1 MMSTADQEN
10 GTWLARARAPG
21 GSLSPFRHSAFAAIW
36 TANLFSAIGSSVQSV
51 GAAWLMT
58 DLTTSHRL
66 IAMVQ
71 SSVTLPIMA
80 LGLFAGAIADNFDR
94 RRVMLAAQISML
106 LGSAVLA
113 VLTYEDIIGPASLL
127 ILTLVLGA
135 GTALNSPAWQASVRA
150 QVGPE
155 DLPAAISLNTI
166 AFNLARSIGP
176 ALGGLLISFADV
188 GAAFALNTV
197 SFIAMIWVLWRWRPE
212 SAPPARQP
220 ILSSI
225 ATGLRFCFT
234 STPLRKVLARGFAI
248 GFGVAGYQALIPVV
262 VREQLHGSEFD
273 FGVILCAFGLGSILA
288 ALALPDARR
297 RHGTEIV
304 VGAGTLCY
312 VIPLLVLPFLS
323 HVWQALPFA
332 LIAGAGWAICLNT
345 LNMAMQFRSPDA
357 ILGRCLSTYSAVT
370 FGGMALGAWA
380 WGGVADWLGLGV
392 ALFAAGMWLV
402 VILVT
407 FPLLAPLPKR
417 DEGRVEM
424 R

>member
-1 MMSTADQEN
+1 MHDADQQ
-10 GTWLARARAPG
+10 GGSWLARAKAPG
-21 GSLSPFRHSAFAAIW
+21 GSLGPFRHPAFTAIW

-58 DLTTSHRL
+58 DLTSSHRL

-106 LGSAVLA
+106 LASAVLA
-113 VLTYEDIIGPASLL
+113 VMTYEDMIGPASLL
-127 ILTLVLGA
+127 VLTLVLGA

-197 SFIAMIWVLWRWRPE
+197 SFLAMIWVLWRWRPG
-212 SAPPARQP
+212 SPPPARQP
-220 ILSSI
+220 ILPSI
-225 ATGLRFCFT
+225 AAGLRFCF
-234 STPLRKVLARGFAI
+234 SSSPLRKVLARGFAV
-248 GFGVAGYQALIPVV
+248 GFGIAGYQALIPVV

-273 FGVILCAFGLGSILA
+273 FGVMLCAFGLGSILA
-288 ALALPDARR
+288 ALALPNARR

-304 VGAGTLCY
+304 VGVGTLCY
-312 VIPLLVLPFLS
+312 VVPLLVLPFLTQVS
-323 HVWQALPFA
+323 HALPIAF
-332 LIAGAGWAICLNT
+332 IAGAGWSTCLTT

-370 FGGMALGAWA
+370 FGGMAIGAWA
-380 WGGVADWLGLGV
+380 WGVVADWQGLGT
-392 ALFAAGMWLV
+392 ALLAAGAWMLLV
-402 VILVT
+402 LAA
-407 FPLLAPLPKR
+407 FPFIAPLPKR
-417 DEGRVEM
+417 HEGRVETP
-424 R
+424 

>member
-1 MMSTADQEN
+1 MSKAERQ
-10 GTWLARARAPG
+10 GGWLARAKGPG
-21 GSLSPFRHSAFAAIW
+21 GSLAPFRHSAFAAIW

-106 LGSAVLA
+106 LASAVLA
-113 VLTYEDIIGPASLL
+113 VLTFEGFIGPASLL
-127 ILTLVLGA
+127 ILTLILGA
-135 GTALNSPAWQASVRA
+135 GTALNSPAWQASVRG
-150 QVGPE
+150 QVGAE

-176 ALGGLLISFADV
+176 ALGGLLISFSGVA
-188 GAAFALNTV
+188 AAFALNTV
-197 SFIAMIWVLWRWRPE
+197 SFLAMIWVLWRWRPE
-212 SAPPARQP
+212 SPPPVRQA
-220 ILSSI
+220 ILPSI

-234 STPLRKVLARGFAI
+234 SPSLRKVLARGFVV
-248 GFGVAGYQALIPVV
+248 GFGIAGYQALIPVV
-262 VREQLHGSEFD
+262 VREELHGSEFD
-273 FGVILCAFGLGSILA
+273 FGVVLCAFGLGSIIS
-288 ALALPDARR
+288 ALALPSARR
-297 RHGTEIV
+297 KYGTEIV
-304 VGAGTLCY
+304 LAFGTFAFAL
-312 VIPLLVLPFLS
+312 PLAVLPFLS
-323 HVWQALPFA
+323 HVWQSLAFA
-332 LIAGAGWAICLNT
+332 FLAGAGWATCLNT

-380 WGGVADWLGLGV
+380 WGAVADWQGLRAALLGASLWMFIV
-392 ALFAAGMWLV
+392 LALF
-402 VILVT
+402 
-407 FPLLAPLPKR
+407 PLIAPLPKR
-417 DEGRVEM
+417 HEGRVETL
-424 R
+424 

>member
-1 MMSTADQEN
+1 MSDPERQE
-10 GTWLARARAPG
+10 GWLARAKGPG
-21 GSLSPFRHSAFAAIW
+21 GSLAPFRHSAFAAIW

-106 LGSAVLA
+106 MASAVLA
-113 VLTYEDIIGPASLL
+113 VLTFEGFIGPASLL

-176 ALGGLLISFADV
+176 ALGGLLISFSGVA
-188 GAAFALNTV
+188 AAFALNTV
-197 SFIAMIWVLWRWRPE
+197 SFLAMIWVLWRWRPG
-212 SAPPARQP
+212 SPQPVRQP
-220 ILSSI
+220 ILPSI

-234 STPLRKVLARGFAI
+234 SPSLRKVLARGFVV
-248 GFGVAGYQALIPVV
+248 GFGIAGYQALIPVV
-262 VREQLHGSEFD
+262 VREELRGSEFD
-273 FGVILCAFGLGSILA
+273 FGVVLCAFGLGSIIS
-288 ALALPDARR
+288 ALALPSARR
-297 RHGTEIV
+297 NYGTEIV
-304 VGAGTLCY
+304 IAFGTLAY
-312 VIPLLVLPFLS
+312 ALPLAVLPFLS
-323 HVWQALPFA
+323 QVWQALPFA
-332 LIAGAGWAICLNT
+332 FLAGAGWATCLNT

-357 ILGRCLSTYSAVT
+357 ILGRCLSTYSATT

-380 WGGVADWLGLGV
+380 WGAVADWQGLQA
-392 ALFAAGMWLV
+392 ALLSASVWMFVVLV
-402 VILVT
+402 L
-407 FPLLAPLPKR
+407 FPLIAPLPKR
-417 DEGRVEM
+417 HEGRVEM
-424 R
+424 L

>member
-1 MMSTADQEN
+1 MRDADQQ
-10 GTWLARARAPG
+10 GGSWLARARAPG
-21 GSLSPFRHSAFAAIW
+21 GSLGPFRHPAFAAIW

-58 DLTTSHRL
+58 DLTSSHRL

-106 LGSAVLA
+106 LASAVLA
-113 VLTYEDIIGPASLL
+113 VMTYEDMIGPASLL
-127 ILTLVLGA
+127 VLTLVLGA
-135 GTALNSPAWQASVRA
+135 GTALNSPAWQASVRT
-150 QVGPE
+150 QVGAE

-197 SFIAMIWVLWRWRPE
+197 SFLAMIWVLWRWRPG
-212 SAPPARQP
+212 SSPPVRQA
-220 ILSSI
+220 ILPSI
-225 ATGLRFCFT
+225 AAGLRFCFT
-234 STPLRKVLARGFAI
+234 SSPLRKVLARGFAV
-248 GFGVAGYQALIPVV
+248 GFGIAGYQALIPVV

-273 FGVILCAFGLGSILA
+273 FGVMLCAFGLGSILS
-288 ALALPDARR
+288 ALALPNARR

-304 VGAGTLCY
+304 VGLGTFCY
-312 VIPLLVLPFLS
+312 VVPLLVLPFLTQ
-323 HVWQALPFA
+323 VAYALPFA
-332 LIAGAGWAICLNT
+332 FIAGAGWATCLTT

-370 FGGMALGAWA
+370 FGGMAIGAWA
-380 WGGVADWLGLGV
+380 WGAVADWQGLGA
-392 ALFAAGMWLV
+392 ALLAAGAWMLLV
-402 VILVT
+402 LAA
-407 FPLLAPLPKR
+407 FPFIAPLPKR
-417 DEGRVEM
+417 DEGRVETT
-424 R
+424 